1 MNITT
6 DQLRALIADNLK
18 DNNHKV
24 QILEQFD
31 LMKETVWKDA
41 CKKILSDISE
51 TFLNKNNINK
61 ADKESD
67 KDVFIAIGQTIKKFP
82 IPDPNY

>member
-1 MNITT
+1 
-6 DQLRALIADNLK
+6 
-18 DNNHKV
+18 
-24 QILEQFD
+24 
-31 LMKETVWKDA
+31 MKETVWKDA